1 MYTIYWWKSLSRV
14 WLCNLMDCSL
24 SGSSVQEEFSRQV
37 LDWVAFPSPRDL
49 TPTPLN
55 LPSLQFHPSM
65 SSQSSR
71 LGFLCYTAASLQLSI
86 LHRTIYIYVHIYM
99 CVCVCVSMLLSQFV
113 LPSSSPLEST
123 RPFSRSVSPKI
134 IFKWREK

>member
-99 CVCVCVSMLLSQFV
+99 CVCVCVCQCYFINLFYPLL
-113 LPSSSPLEST
+113 LPLSPPDHSLDLCLP
-123 RPFSRSVSPKI
+123 R
-134 IFKWREK
+134 